1 MVIVGRVHLNAGGK
15 SPQVIRMGSRGASE
29 RLRPPGDDI
38 SPARTTTRKRPPRT
52 CEVCR
57 SARDVASRN
66 GKTLC
71 TRCRDD
77 QKLVTEV
84 RRLCQR
90 EGLPPV
96 GVPVAEGSPYEK
108 LRRDAAAASRR
119 LTAKKPSATGSSTKG
134 SRTATKGSRTATKG
148 SRTATKGTSGALR
161 GPDLVTGGR
170 LLRTREKAL
179 VLRLQEELTSEQRRR
194 AQAQLGVVLK
204 ALDALGR

>member
-15 SPQVIRMGSRGASE
+15 SPQVIRMGPRGASE

-38 SPARTTTRKRPPRT
+38 SPALTTTRKRPPRT

-57 SARDVASRN
+57 SARDVTSRN

-96 GVPVAEGSPYEK
+96 GVSVAKGSPYEK

-119 LTAKKPSATGSSTKG
+119 LTAKKPSATGSSTKN
-134 SRTATKGSRTATKG
+134 
-148 SRTATKGTSGALR
+148 SRTATKGTSGVLR
-161 GPDLVTGGR
+161 GPTLATGGR